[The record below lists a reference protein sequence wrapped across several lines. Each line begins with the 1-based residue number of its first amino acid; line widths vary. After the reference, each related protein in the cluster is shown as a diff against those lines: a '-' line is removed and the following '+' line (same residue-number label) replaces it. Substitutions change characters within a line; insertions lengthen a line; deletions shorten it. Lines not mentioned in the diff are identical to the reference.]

1 MSKLKIIAPSAHSS
15 FFGWRAQH
23 RCFRSRYDQ
32 IAMIALQVFGN
43 SKIAQDWLERP
54 VRGLGCHPPCS
65 LLCTLSGYDEIYDL
79 LMRLDHGILT

>member
-1 MSKLKIIAPSAHSS
+1 MRELKIIAPCAHWS
-15 FFGWRAQH
+15 FSGWSGQH
-23 RCFRSRYDQ
+23 RCFRNRYNQ

-54 VRGLGCHPPCS
+54 VRGLGCRAPCS

-79 LMRLDHGILT
+79 LMRLDHGIFT

>member
-1 MSKLKIIAPSAHSS
+1 MSKLQIIAPYVYSS
-15 FFGWRAQH
+15 PSGWSGQH
-23 RCFRSRYDQ
+23 RCFKSRYDQ
-32 IAMIALQVFGN
+32 VAMIALQVFGN

-54 VRGLGCHPPCS
+54 VRGLGCRPPCS